1 MCGKGATGTYRQKTL
16 RRSNG
21 NRRSIS
27 ELIQK
32 LKVRRGRRRGLP
44 RERKRGLVECDV
56 TGDDDPIGDSVKVAV
71 SFMVGRV
78 AKKDA
83 QGGAGCELMASCGR
97 QVGVAGAPKDAKVIV
112 GRQRAMEG
120 EVRGH
125 ELERLC
131 GQDVE

>member
-1 MCGKGATGTYRQKTL
+1 MSLLG
-16 RRSNG
+16 
-21 NRRSIS
+21 
-27 ELIQK
+27 
-32 LKVRRGRRRGLP
+32 
-44 RERKRGLVECDV
+44 ERKRGLVESDMMR
-56 TGDDDPIGDSVKVAV
+56 DDDLVGDGVKAAV
-71 SFMVGRV
+71 SFMVRRV
-78 AKKDA
+78 AEKDA

-112 GRQRAMEG
+112 GQQRAVEG

>member
-1 MCGKGATGTYRQKTL
+1 MCRKGAAGTCRQKTL

-32 LKVRRGRRRGLP
+32 LKVCRGKRRGLP
-44 RERKRGLVECDV
+44 RERKCGLVKCDV
-56 TGDDDPIGDSVKVAV
+56 TGDDNPIGNSVKAVV

-83 QGGAGCELMASCGR
+83 QGGAGCELMASGGG
-97 QVGVAGAPKDAKVIV
+97 QVWIANAPKDAEVVV
-112 GRQRAMEG
+112 GRQFAMESK
-120 EVRGH
+120 VRCN
-125 ELERLC
+125 ELKRL
-131 GQDVE
+131 GG